1 LSNTDIPNIDR
12 IIQFK
17 NLRAL
22 LMKVYFLN
30 ILRIILI
37 KVNFIKMLLN
47 AIKISVILFNGE

>member
-1 LSNTDIPNIDR
+1 MSNTDIPNIDR